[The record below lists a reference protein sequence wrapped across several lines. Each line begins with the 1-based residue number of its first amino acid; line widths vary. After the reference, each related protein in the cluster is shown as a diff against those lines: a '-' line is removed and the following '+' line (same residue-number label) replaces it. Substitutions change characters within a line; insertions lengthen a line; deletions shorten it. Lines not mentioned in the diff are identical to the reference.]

1 MSQVVRLDSLAAV
14 YGGGHIYSVQSNA
27 VVQNGSVG
35 VVGNL
40 LAGEREVRSFDKP
53 ADLAKAKAALVAQ
66 DEIMYD
72 QTRKSQNN
80 LKNFEIAA
88 GVPFRAY
95 ELKEDDIFS
104 VSKDAID
111 AIGTDVVVGNKVTL
125 TLASHLFTEKLPE
138 GQTGGVT
145 TERFVG
151 RIEAV
156 EQIGVTT
163 VVGAPGVVGG
173 VVDMVV
179 IRVEKN

>member
-1 MSQVVRLDSLAAV
+1 MAQVVRLDSLAAV
-14 YGGGHIYSVQSNA
+14 YGGGHIYSVQSNE

-53 ADLAKAKAALVAQ
+53 ADLATAKATLVAQ
-66 DEIMYD
+66 EEIMYD
-72 QTRKSQNN
+72 QTRRSQNN
-80 LKNFEIAA
+80 LINFEVEA
-88 GVPFRAY
+88 GTPFRTY

-111 AIGTDVVVGNKVTL
+111 ALAADVVVGNKVVL
-125 TLASHLFTEKLPE
+125 QVGSHKLAEAST
-138 GQTGGVT
+138 VT

-156 EQIGVTT
+156 EQIGTTT

-173 VVDMVV
+173 VVDLVV